1 LEWVRSHLAR
11 EKDMEGFCR
20 VLGRAGAMFWERIEE
35 CEEVVRLGL
44 VGSDLELE
52 LEIKHDGRG

>member
-1 LEWVRSHLAR
+1 
-11 EKDMEGFCR
+11 
-20 VLGRAGAMFWERIEE
+20 MFWERIEE

>member
-1 LEWVRSHLAR
+1 
-11 EKDMEGFCR
+11 MEGFCR

-52 LEIKHDGRG
+52 LEIKHDGRGWGWWVRIWNWN